1 MILTRRDIYK
11 ILTSVRTDSGLVE
24 KVSEK
29 LGSALSTDDENKLSL
44 VRRQFDHIVN
54 DKFKSKKKKVDF
66 DYIITNTTN
75 VIFPM

>member
-29 LGSALSTDDENKLSL
+29 LGSALGTDDENKLSL
-44 VRRQFDHIVN
+44 VRRQFDRIVN

-66 DYIITNTTN
+66 IIT
-75 VIFPM
+75 

>member
-44 VRRQFDHIVN
+44 VRRQFDRIVN